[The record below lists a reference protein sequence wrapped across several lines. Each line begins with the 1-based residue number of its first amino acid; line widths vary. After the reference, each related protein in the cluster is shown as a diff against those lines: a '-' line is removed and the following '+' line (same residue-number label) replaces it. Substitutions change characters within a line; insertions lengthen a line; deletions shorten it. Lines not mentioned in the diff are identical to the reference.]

1 MKSFVIFLILVSADI
16 NAQSKQWEKI
26 FISKMNHQDG
36 ISINVSIDQLQF
48 DAKSFDSGIIE
59 IIDKDN
65 YLLSFPNETIFV
77 SQGIIKTWNKLNNQ
91 LIIDKLIEG
100 DVTIFDLLTGDFK
113 EVSFEAPKKNRNF
126 IIVDFNIEMMGYS
139 GYIKTRDN
147 GEPIE
152 LKVKYGPNQFLLLT
166 VKSFAVGNLKL
177 IKLINLYKIFNL
189 IRKIVCIN

>member
-1 MKSFVIFLILVSADI
+1 MKSLAIFFILLSANI
-16 NAQSKQWEKI
+16 NAQSKQWEKM
-26 FISKMNHQDG
+26 FISKMNHEDG

-48 DAKSFDSGIIE
+48 DAKSFDSGDIE

-77 SQGIIKTWNKLNNQ
+77 SQGTIKTWNKLNNQ
-91 LIIDKLIEG
+91 LIIDQLIEG
-100 DVTIFDLLTGDFK
+100 DITIFDLLTGDFK

-166 VKSFAVGNLKL
+166 VKSFTVGNLKL
-177 IKLINLYKIFNL
+177 IKEFNPL
-189 IRKIVCIN
+189 NVEVIDLRE

>member
-1 MKSFVIFLILVSADI
+1 MKLLSIFFILLSANI
-16 NAQSKQWEKI
+16 NAQSKQWEKM
-26 FISKMNHQDG
+26 FISKMNHKDG
-36 ISINVSIDQLQF
+36 ISINVIIDQLQF
-48 DAKSFDSGIIE
+48 DAKSFDSGDIE

-77 SQGIIKTWNKLNNQ
+77 SQGTIKTWNKLNNQ
-91 LIIDKLIEG
+91 LIIDQLIEG
-100 DVTIFDLLTGDFK
+100 DITIFDLLTGDFK

-152 LKVKYGPNQFLLLT
+152 LKVKYGPNQFLLLK

-177 IKLINLYKIFNL
+177 IKEFNPL
-189 IRKIVCIN
+189 NVEVIDLRE

>member
-1 MKSFVIFLILVSADI
+1 MKSLPIFFILLSANI
-16 NAQSKQWEKI
+16 NTQSKQWEKM
-26 FISKMNHQDG
+26 FISKMNHKDG
-36 ISINVSIDQLQF
+36 ISINVIIDQLQF
-48 DAKSFDSGIIE
+48 DAKSFDSGDIE

-77 SQGIIKTWNKLNNQ
+77 SQGTIKTWNKLNNQ
-91 LIIDKLIEG
+91 LIIDQLIEG
-100 DVTIFDLLTGDFK
+100 DITIFDLLTGDFK
-113 EVSFEAPKKNRNF
+113 EVSFESPKKNRNF

-152 LKVKYGPNQFLLLT
+152 LKVKYGPNQFLLLK

-177 IKLINLYKIFNL
+177 IKEFNPL
-189 IRKIVCIN
+189 NVEVIDLRE

>member
-1 MKSFVIFLILVSADI
+1 MKSLSIFFILLSANI
-16 NAQSKQWEKI
+16 NTQSKQWEKM
-26 FISKMNHQDG
+26 FISKMNHKDG
-36 ISINVSIDQLQF
+36 ISINVIIDQLQF
-48 DAKSFDSGIIE
+48 DAKSFDSGDIE

-77 SQGIIKTWNKLNNQ
+77 SQGTIKTWNKLNNQ
-91 LIIDKLIEG
+91 LIIDQLIEG
-100 DVTIFDLLTGDFK
+100 DITIFDLLTGDFK

-126 IIVDFNIEMMGYS
+126 TIVDFNIKMMGYS

-152 LKVKYGPNQFLLLT
+152 LKVKYGPNQFLLLK

-177 IKLINLYKIFNL
+177 IKEFNPL
-189 IRKIVCIN
+189 NVEVIDLRE

>member
-1 MKSFVIFLILVSADI
+1 MKSLSIFFILLSANI
-16 NAQSKQWEKI
+16 NAQSKQWEKM
-26 FISKMNHQDG
+26 FISKMNHKDG
-36 ISINVSIDQLQF
+36 ISINVIIDQLQF
-48 DAKSFDSGIIE
+48 DAKSFDSGDIE

-77 SQGIIKTWNKLNNQ
+77 SQGTIKTWNKLNNQ
-91 LIIDKLIEG
+91 LIIDQLIEG
-100 DVTIFDLLTGDFK
+100 DITIFDLLTGDFK

-139 GYIKTRDN
+139 GYIKTREN

-152 LKVKYGPNQFLLLT
+152 LKVKYGPNQFLLLK

-177 IKLINLYKIFNL
+177 IKEFNPL
-189 IRKIVCIN
+189 NVEVIDLRE

>member
-1 MKSFVIFLILVSADI
+1 MKSLSIFFILLSANI
-16 NAQSKQWEKI
+16 NTQSKQWEKM
-26 FISKMNHQDG
+26 FISKMNHKDG
-36 ISINVSIDQLQF
+36 ISINVIIDQLQF
-48 DAKSFDSGIIE
+48 DAKSFDSGDIE

-77 SQGIIKTWNKLNNQ
+77 SQGTIKTWNKLNNQ
-91 LIIDKLIEG
+91 LIIDQLIEG
-100 DVTIFDLLTGDFK
+100 DITIFDLLTGDFK

-152 LKVKYGPNQFLLLT
+152 LKVKYGPNQFLLLK

-177 IKLINLYKIFNL
+177 IKQFNPL
-189 IRKIVCIN
+189 NVEVIDLRE

>member
-1 MKSFVIFLILVSADI
+1 MKSLSIFFILLSANI
-16 NAQSKQWEKI
+16 NAQSKQWEKM
-26 FISKMNHQDG
+26 FISKMNHKDG
-36 ISINVSIDQLQF
+36 ISINVIIDQLQF
-48 DAKSFDSGIIE
+48 DAKSFDSGDIE

-77 SQGIIKTWNKLNNQ
+77 SQGTIKTWNKLNNQ
-91 LIIDKLIEG
+91 LIIDQLIEG
-100 DVTIFDLLTGDFK
+100 DITIFDLLTGDFK

-152 LKVKYGPNQFLLLT
+152 LKVKYGPNQFLLLK

-177 IKLINLYKIFNL
+177 INQFNPL
-189 IRKIVCIN
+189 NVEIIDLRE

>member
-1 MKSFVIFLILVSADI
+1 MKSLSIFFILLSANI
-16 NAQSKQWEKI
+16 NTQSKQWEKM
-26 FISKMNHQDG
+26 FISKMNHKDG
-36 ISINVSIDQLQF
+36 ISINVIIDQLQF
-48 DAKSFDSGIIE
+48 DAKSFDSGDIE

-77 SQGIIKTWNKLNNQ
+77 SQGTIKTWNKLNNQ
-91 LIIDKLIEG
+91 LIIDQLIEG
-100 DVTIFDLLTGDFK
+100 DITIFDLLTGDFK
-113 EVSFEAPKKNRNF
+113 EVSFESPKKNRNF

-152 LKVKYGPNQFLLLT
+152 LKVKYGPNQFLLLK

-177 IKLINLYKIFNL
+177 IQEFNPL
-189 IRKIVCIN
+189 NVEVIDLRE

>member
-48 DAKSFDSGIIE
+48 DAKSFDLGTVE

-65 YLLSFPNETIFV
+65 YLLSFQNETIFV
-77 SQGIIKTWNKLNNQ
+77 SQGTIKTWNKLNNQ
-91 LIIDKLIEG
+91 LIIDQLIEG
-100 DVTIFDLLTGDFK
+100 DITIFDLLTGDFK

-152 LKVKYGPNQFLLLT
+152 LKVKYGPNQFLLLK

-177 IKLINLYKIFNL
+177 IQEFNPL
-189 IRKIVCIN
+189 NVEVIDLRE

>member
-1 MKSFVIFLILVSADI
+1 MKSLSIFFILLSANI
-16 NAQSKQWEKI
+16 NTQSKQWEKM
-26 FISKMNHQDG
+26 FISKMNHKDG
-36 ISINVSIDQLQF
+36 ISINVIIDQLQF
-48 DAKSFDSGIIE
+48 DAKSFDSGDIE

-91 LIIDKLIEG
+91 LIIDQLIEG
-100 DVTIFDLLTGDFK
+100 DITIFDLLTGDFK

-152 LKVKYGPNQFLLLT
+152 LKVKYGPNQFLLLK

-177 IKLINLYKIFNL
+177 IKEFNPL
-189 IRKIVCIN
+189 NVEVIDLRE

>member
-1 MKSFVIFLILVSADI
+1 MKSLPIFFILLSANI
-16 NAQSKQWEKI
+16 NAQSKQWEKM
-26 FISKMNHQDG
+26 FISKMNHKDG
-36 ISINVSIDQLQF
+36 ISINVIIDQLQF
-48 DAKSFDSGIIE
+48 DAKSFDSGDIE

-77 SQGIIKTWNKLNNQ
+77 SQGTIKTWNKLSNQ
-91 LIIDKLIEG
+91 LIIDQLIEG
-100 DVTIFDLLTGDFK
+100 DITIFDLLTGDFK

-152 LKVKYGPNQFLLLT
+152 LKVKYGPNQFLLLK
-166 VKSFAVGNLKL
+166 VKRFAVGNLKL
-177 IKLINLYKIFNL
+177 IKEFNPL
-189 IRKIVCIN
+189 NVEVIDLRE

>member
-1 MKSFVIFLILVSADI
+1 MKSLLIFFILLSANI
-16 NAQSKQWEKI
+16 NAQSKQWEKM
-26 FISKMNHQDG
+26 FISKMNHKDG
-36 ISINVSIDQLQF
+36 ISINVIIDQLQF
-48 DAKSFDSGIIE
+48 DAKSFDSGTIE

-77 SQGIIKTWNKLNNQ
+77 SQGVIKTWNKVNNQ

-100 DVTIFDLLTGDFK
+100 DITIFDLLTGDFK
-113 EVSFEAPKKNRNF
+113 KVSFEDPKKNKNI

-139 GYIKTRDN
+139 GYIKTREN

-152 LKVKYGPNQFLLLT
+152 LKVKYGPNQFLLLK

-177 IKLINLYKIFNL
+177 IKEFNPL
-189 IRKIVCIN
+189 NVEVIDLRE

>member
-1 MKSFVIFLILVSADI
+1 MKSLSIFFILLSANI
-16 NAQSKQWEKI
+16 NAQSKQWEKM
-26 FISKMNHQDG
+26 FISKMNHKDG
-36 ISINVSIDQLQF
+36 ISINVIIDQLQF
-48 DAKSFDSGIIE
+48 DAKSFDSGDIE

-77 SQGIIKTWNKLNNQ
+77 SQGTIKTWNKLNDQ
-91 LIIDKLIEG
+91 LIIDQLIEG
-100 DVTIFDLLTGDFK
+100 DITIFDLLTGDFK

-152 LKVKYGPNQFLLLT
+152 LKVKYGPNQFLLLK

-177 IKLINLYKIFNL
+177 IKEFNPL
-189 IRKIVCIN
+189 NVEVIDLRE

>member
-1 MKSFVIFLILVSADI
+1 MKSLSIFFILLSANI
-16 NAQSKQWEKI
+16 NAQSKQWEKM
-26 FISKMNHQDG
+26 FISKMNHKDG
-36 ISINVSIDQLQF
+36 ISINVIIDQLQF
-48 DAKSFDSGIIE
+48 DAKSFDSGDIE

-77 SQGIIKTWNKLNNQ
+77 SQGTIKTWNKLNNQ
-91 LIIDKLIEG
+91 LIIDQLIEG
-100 DVTIFDLLTGDFK
+100 DITIFDLLTGDFK

-152 LKVKYGPNQFLLLT
+152 LKVKYGPNQFLLLK

-177 IKLINLYKIFNL
+177 IKQFNPL
-189 IRKIVCIN
+189 NVEVIDLRE

>member
-1 MKSFVIFLILVSADI
+1 MKSLSIFFILLSANI
-16 NAQSKQWEKI
+16 NAQSKQWEKM
-26 FISKMNHQDG
+26 FISKMNHKDG
-36 ISINVSIDQLQF
+36 ISINVIIDQLQF
-48 DAKSFDSGIIE
+48 DAKSFDSGDIE

-77 SQGIIKTWNKLNNQ
+77 SQGTIKTWNKLSNQ
-91 LIIDKLIEG
+91 LIIDQLIEG
-100 DVTIFDLLTGDFK
+100 DITIFDLLTGDFK

-152 LKVKYGPNQFLLLT
+152 LKVKYGPNQFLLLK

-177 IKLINLYKIFNL
+177 IKEFNPL
-189 IRKIVCIN
+189 NVEVIDLRE

>member
-1 MKSFVIFLILVSADI
+1 MKSLAIFFILLLADI
-16 NAQSKQWEKI
+16 NAQSKQWEKM
-26 FISKMNHQDG
+26 FISKMNHKDG
-36 ISINVSIDQLQF
+36 ISINVIIDQLQF
-48 DAKSFDSGIIE
+48 DAKSFDSGDIE

-77 SQGIIKTWNKLNNQ
+77 SQGTIKTWNKLNNQ
-91 LIIDKLIEG
+91 LIIDQLIEG
-100 DVTIFDLLTGDFK
+100 DITIFDLLTGDFK

-152 LKVKYGPNQFLLLT
+152 LKVKYGPNQFLLLK

-177 IKLINLYKIFNL
+177 IKEFNPL
-189 IRKIVCIN
+189 NVEVIDLRE

>member
-1 MKSFVIFLILVSADI
+1 MKSLSIFFILLSANI
-16 NAQSKQWEKI
+16 NTQSKQWEKM
-26 FISKMNHQDG
+26 FISKMNHEDG
-36 ISINVSIDQLQF
+36 ISINVIIDQLQF
-48 DAKSFDSGIIE
+48 DAKSFDSGDIE
-59 IIDKDN
+59 IIDKDK

-77 SQGIIKTWNKLNNQ
+77 SQGTIKTWNKLNNQ
-91 LIIDKLIEG
+91 LIVDQLIEG
-100 DVTIFDLLTGDFK
+100 DITIFDLLTGDFK

-152 LKVKYGPNQFLLLT
+152 LKVKYGPNQFLLLK

-177 IKLINLYKIFNL
+177 IKEFNPL
-189 IRKIVCIN
+189 NVEIIDLRE

>member
-1 MKSFVIFLILVSADI
+1 MKSLSIFFILLSANI
-16 NAQSKQWEKI
+16 NAQSKQWEKM
-26 FISKMNHQDG
+26 FISKMNHKDG
-36 ISINVSIDQLQF
+36 ISINVIIDQLQF
-48 DAKSFDSGIIE
+48 DAKSFDSGDIE

-77 SQGIIKTWNKLNNQ
+77 SQGTIKTWNKISNQ
-91 LIIDKLIEG
+91 LIIDQLIEG
-100 DVTIFDLLTGDFK
+100 DITIFDLLTGDFK

-152 LKVKYGPNQFLLLT
+152 LKVKYGPNQFLLLK

-177 IKLINLYKIFNL
+177 IKEFNPL
-189 IRKIVCIN
+189 NVEVIDLRE

>member
-1 MKSFVIFLILVSADI
+1 MKFLSIFFILLSADN
-16 NAQSKQWEKI
+16 NAQSKQWEKM
-26 FISKMNHQDG
+26 FISKMNHKDG
-36 ISINVSIDQLQF
+36 ISINVIIDQLQF
-48 DAKSFDSGIIE
+48 DAKSFDSGDIE

-77 SQGIIKTWNKLNNQ
+77 SQDTIKTWNKLNNQ
-91 LIIDKLIEG
+91 LIIDQLIEG
-100 DVTIFDLLTGDFK
+100 DITIFDLLTGDFK

-152 LKVKYGPNQFLLLT
+152 LKVKYGPNQFLLLK

-177 IKLINLYKIFNL
+177 IQEFNPL
-189 IRKIVCIN
+189 NVEVIDLRE

>member
-1 MKSFVIFLILVSADI
+1 MKSLSIFFILLSANI
-16 NAQSKQWEKI
+16 NAQSKQWEKM
-26 FISKMNHQDG
+26 FISKMNHKDG
-36 ISINVSIDQLQF
+36 ISINVIIDQLQF
-48 DAKSFDSGIIE
+48 DAKSFDSGDIE

-77 SQGIIKTWNKLNNQ
+77 SQGTIKTWNKLNNQ
-91 LIIDKLIEG
+91 LIIDQLIEG
-100 DVTIFDLLTGDFK
+100 DITIFDLLTGDFK

-152 LKVKYGPNQFLLLT
+152 LKVKYGPNQFLLLK

-177 IKLINLYKIFNL
+177 IKEFNPL
-189 IRKIVCIN
+189 NVEVIDLRE

>member
-1 MKSFVIFLILVSADI
+1 MKSLSIFFILLSANI
-16 NAQSKQWEKI
+16 NSQSKQWEKM
-26 FISKMNHQDG
+26 FISKMNHKDG
-36 ISINVSIDQLQF
+36 ISINVIIDQLQF
-48 DAKSFDSGIIE
+48 DAKSFDSGDIE

-77 SQGIIKTWNKLNNQ
+77 SQGTIKTWNKLNNQ
-91 LIIDKLIEG
+91 LIIDQLIEG
-100 DVTIFDLLTGDFK
+100 DITIFDLLTGDFK

-152 LKVKYGPNQFLLLT
+152 LKVKYGPNQFLLLK

-177 IKLINLYKIFNL
+177 IKEFNPL
-189 IRKIVCIN
+189 NVEVIDLRE

>member
-1 MKSFVIFLILVSADI
+1 MKSLSIFFILLSANI

-26 FISKMNHQDG
+26 FISKMNHKDG
-36 ISINVSIDQLQF
+36 ISINVIIDQLQF
-48 DAKSFDSGIIE
+48 DAKSFDSGDIE

-77 SQGIIKTWNKLNNQ
+77 SQGIIKTWNKVNNQ
-91 LIIDKLIEG
+91 LIIDQLIDG
-100 DVTIFDLLTGDFK
+100 DITIFDLLTGDFK
-113 EVSFEAPKKNRNF
+113 DVSFEAPKKNRNF

-152 LKVKYGPNQFLLLT
+152 LKVKYGPNQFLLLK

-177 IKLINLYKIFNL
+177 IKEFNPL
-189 IRKIVCIN
+189 NVEVIDLRE

>member
-1 MKSFVIFLILVSADI
+1 MKSLSIFFILLSANI
-16 NAQSKQWEKI
+16 NAQSKQWEKM
-26 FISKMNHQDG
+26 FISKMNHKDG

-48 DAKSFDSGIIE
+48 DAKSFDSGDIE

-65 YLLSFPNETIFV
+65 YLLSFSNETIFV
-77 SQGIIKTWNKLNNQ
+77 SQGTIKTWNKLNNQ
-91 LIIDKLIEG
+91 LIIDQLIEG
-100 DVTIFDLLTGDFK
+100 DITIFDLLTGDFK

-152 LKVKYGPNQFLLLT
+152 LKVKYGPNQFLLLK

-177 IKLINLYKIFNL
+177 IKEFNPL
-189 IRKIVCIN
+189 NVEVIDLRE

>member
-1 MKSFVIFLILVSADI
+1 MKSISIFFILLSANI
-16 NAQSKQWEKI
+16 NAQSKQWEKM
-26 FISKMNHQDG
+26 FISKMNHKDG
-36 ISINVSIDQLQF
+36 ISINVIIDQLQF
-48 DAKSFDSGIIE
+48 DAKSFDSGDIE

-77 SQGIIKTWNKLNNQ
+77 SQGTIKTWNKLNNQ
-91 LIIDKLIEG
+91 LIIDQLIEG
-100 DVTIFDLLTGDFK
+100 DITIFDLLTGDFK

-152 LKVKYGPNQFLLLT
+152 LKVKYGPNQFLLLK

-177 IKLINLYKIFNL
+177 IKEFNPL
-189 IRKIVCIN
+189 NVEVIDLRE

>member
-1 MKSFVIFLILVSADI
+1 MKSLSIFFILLSANI
-16 NAQSKQWEKI
+16 NTQSKQWEKM
-26 FISKMNHQDG
+26 FISKMNHKDG
-36 ISINVSIDQLQF
+36 ISINVIIDQLQF
-48 DAKSFDSGIIE
+48 DAKSFDSGDIE

-77 SQGIIKTWNKLNNQ
+77 SQGTIKTWNKVNNQ
-91 LIIDKLIEG
+91 LIIDRLIDG
-100 DVTIFDLLTGDFK
+100 DITIFDLLTGHFK
-113 EVSFEAPKKNRNF
+113 EVSFEAPKKIRNF

-152 LKVKYGPNQFLLLT
+152 LKVKYGPNQFLLLK

-177 IKLINLYKIFNL
+177 INQFNPL
-189 IRKIVCIN
+189 NVEIIDLRE